1 MVDVTLPAVPIDEH
15 IAWLR
20 VEGERLAAAVADAS
34 WDARVPGCPEW
45 DVEALVRHIGD
56 VHRWAATVVR
66 ERRQER
72 LRLDFAG
79 PRERGELLV
88 WYAQGHAELL
98 ATLTAASPEDV
109 FWAWAPAPSALAFW
123 ARRQAHETAIHRL
136 DAEQAAGAITPF
148 ATAQAADGI
157 DECLTMA
164 SLVIRATGGGGRTLH
179 LDAVDA
185 PGEWA
190 VTLRDDG
197 LSVERDASGGDCT
210 VRATASDLFA
220 LVMNRR
226 KAERLSVEGDADVLR
241 AWRESVRF

>member
-1 MVDVTLPAVPIDEH
+1 MVDVTLPTIPIDEH

-72 LRLDFAG
+72 LRLDFEG
-79 PRERGELLV
+79 PRERGELLD
-88 WYAQGHAELL
+88 WYVKGHAELL
-98 ATLTAASPEDV
+98 ATLSGASPDDV
-109 FWAWAPAPSALAFW
+109 FWSWAPAPSALAFW

-136 DAEQAAGAITPF
+136 DAEQSGGSSTPF

-157 DECLTMA
+157 DEWLTMA
-164 SLVIRATGGGGRTLH
+164 SLVIRATGGAGRTLH

-190 VTLRDDG
+190 VALRDDG
-197 LSVERDASGGDCT
+197 LSVERDASSGDCT

-226 KAERLSVEGDADVLR
+226 KADGLAVEGDAGVLL